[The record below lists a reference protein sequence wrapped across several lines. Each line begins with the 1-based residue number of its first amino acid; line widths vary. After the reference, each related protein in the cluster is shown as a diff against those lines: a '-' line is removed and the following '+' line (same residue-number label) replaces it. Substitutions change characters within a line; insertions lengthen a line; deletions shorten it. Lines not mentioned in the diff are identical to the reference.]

1 MKLNKTYRL
10 DEIAA
15 LVACEY
21 EGDPA
26 HQVLGINEIHLVES
40 GDIVFVDHPKYYDK
54 ALNSA
59 ATTIIID
66 KKVSCPIGKAL
77 IISAN
82 PFDDFNKL
90 TKHFAPKLG
99 PKNNESG
106 TQTKYPNVYIGHHVT
121 IGNNVQLYPGAC
133 LMDGTI
139 IHDNEQKRNQAPHGA
154 SLQGCHRSHRSG
166 SYRAGGPSGQS
177 QRGR

>member
-1 MKLNKTYRL
+1 VKLNKTYRL

-15 LVACEY
+15 LIACEY

-26 HQVLGINEIHLVES
+26 HQVMGINEIHLVES

-66 KKVSCPIGKAL
+66 KKVSCPVGKAL

-82 PFDDFNKL
+82 PFDDFKTFCSDRFHARIL
-90 TKHFAPKLG
+90 LLARQVLL
-99 PKNNESG
+99 
-106 TQTKYPNVYIGHHVT
+106 YI
-121 IGNNVQLYPGAC
+121 P
-133 LMDGTI
+133 
-139 IHDNEQKRNQAPHGA
+139 R
-154 SLQGCHRSHRSG
+154 
-166 SYRAGGPSGQS
+166 
-177 QRGR
+177 

>member
-66 KKVSCPIGKAL
+66 KKVPEYKSIL
-77 IISAN
+77 
-82 PFDDFNKL
+82 
-90 TKHFAPKLG
+90 
-99 PKNNESG
+99 
-106 TQTKYPNVYIGHHVT
+106 
-121 IGNNVQLYPGAC
+121 
-133 LMDGTI
+133 
-139 IHDNEQKRNQAPHGA
+139 A
-154 SLQGCHRSHRSG
+154 SNFFG
-166 SYRAGGPSGQS
+166 SIWQPPQIA
-177 QRGR
+177 